1 MDVLARVQAERA
13 GLLASADRRAITLIA
28 LVLPGKGGEMQLTD
42 ALNDLAQEQ
51 AVYAYVFENG
61 RFDVGNKLDYLKAT
75 IELAVDREDVGQ
87 EIREYL
93 ADLVQRKKI
102 L

>member
-1 MDVLARVQAERA
+1 MSPSIRYMPEVDCLETFDSLRA
-13 GLLASADRRAITLIA
+13 
-28 LVLPGKGGEMQLTD
+28 VKPGKGGEMQLTD

>member
-1 MDVLARVQAERA
+1 
-13 GLLASADRRAITLIA
+13 
-28 LVLPGKGGEMQLTD
+28 MQLTD

-75 IELAVDREDVGQ
+75 IELAVDRDDVGQ

>member
-1 MDVLARVQAERA
+1 SNLAVIGRYVLTPEIFDSVRA
-13 GLLASADRRAITLIA
+13 
-28 LVLPGKGGEMQLTD
+28 VEPGKGGEVQLTD

-61 RFDVGNKLDYLKAT
+61 RFDVGNKVDYLKAT
-75 IELAVDREDVGQ
+75 IELAVDREDVGE